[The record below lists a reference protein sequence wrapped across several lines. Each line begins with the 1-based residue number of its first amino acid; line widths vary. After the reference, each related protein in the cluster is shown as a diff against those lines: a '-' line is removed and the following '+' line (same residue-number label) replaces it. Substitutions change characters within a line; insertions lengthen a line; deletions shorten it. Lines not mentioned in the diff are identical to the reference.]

1 MPYTDKD
8 EKRAYAREYMRK
20 RRLDPSFRA
29 LQNERNLKFMQGYY
43 AEKRVEPEFM
53 RKVRER
59 TKLQN
64 KRYYADPAKRGRM
77 LSASRA
83 WKKRNPGVVNSLN
96 RSRTAKQLS
105 ATPKWANLAL
115 IESFYLEAA
124 QLTLETGIAHE
135 VDHVIPLVSKVVC
148 GLHVES
154 NLRVI
159 TQSENRSK
167 GNRLE

>member
-1 MPYTDKD
+1 
-8 EKRAYAREYMRK
+8 MRK
-20 RRLDPSFRA
+20 RRLDPSFRT

-43 AEKRVEPEFM
+43 AEKRVQPEFM
-53 RKVRER
+53 VKVRER

-64 KRYYADPAKRGRM
+64 QRYYVDPVKRERM

-83 WKKRNPGVVNSLN
+83 WKKRNPGIVNSLN
-96 RSRTAKQLS
+96 RYRTAKQLS

-115 IESFYLEAA
+115 IESFYLKAA
-124 QLTLETGIAHE
+124 QLSFETGVAHE
-135 VDHVIPLVSKVVC
+135 VDHVVPLVSKVVC

-167 GNRLE
+167 GNSLE